1 MGLRMGYL
9 VQKGPKH
16 VVWILS
22 NHQRTFGRSNQ
33 PSSDDCMVNQ
43 LESDDC
49 SAGNWRTSDGCKV
62 NQLASDDCFEGT
74 EEVQLCRH
82 GIVSG

>member
-1 MGLRMGYL
+1 
-9 VQKGPKH
+9 
-16 VVWILS
+16 
-22 NHQRTFGRSNQ
+22 
-33 PSSDDCMVNQ
+33 MVNQ

-49 SAGNWRTSDGCKV
+49 SAGNQLTSDGCRV

-74 EEVQLCRH
+74 EKVQPRRH

>member
-22 NHQRTFGRSNQ
+22 HHQRIFGRSNQ

-43 LESDDC
+43 LESDGC
-49 SAGNWRTSDGCKV
+49 SAGNQLTSDDCRV

-74 EEVQLCRH
+74 EKVQPRRH